1 MSETSERPISTAIFA
16 NEKMLKLAQLELL
29 KLIEVLPDP
38 QDYCIG
44 IYMPNK
50 DDLKAQQN

>member
-16 NEKMLKLAQLELL
+16 NEKMLKLAQLEPL

-50 DDLKAQQN
+50 DDLKAQ